1 MGKTVP
7 IKRGNGWQLG
17 EVQEPTYGNQHLVT
31 FPDGLEEEV
40 IIALTPFSDYLHD
53 FCKKRPRDSSNF
65 EAHFQDIFEHPFDNP
80 NDQYLPPSSPIVTK
94 RRCFEDTRSKHDSN
108 PADWVLDSVLLA
120 NKLSPLRAPSPAEQY
135 DPEDFLQD
143 LPTPTVT
150 PLGGTP
156 ARAAAATKQNDIPGL
171 STSTST
177 SNRNTPAQSLKSS
190 RSSTATTLLTQLT
203 IPGRSTPRRKRSD
216 TPRKALPKI
225 WTIKEDSFLTQ
236 LVQNGSQPTKWSDV
250 ALEMGD
256 RTGKQCRERYLNHLT
271 PKLRVEQWSPQED
284 AQLCKLYLT
293 MGTKWALMAKTLKG
307 RTDNNIKNRF
317 HHLRRRLEK
326 DVSRIIRNREIDEVA
341 ALINVDEIRRYPLLS
356 ETNCDFAIKAR
367 QIIPY
372 LAADTVKDNIDQGQL
387 GPFVPAYGESCTRC
401 NFIAPSVQT
410 GMLIST
416 QTGWCE
422 SCAKVPAYVAGDMLR
437 QCLYLRRDIREFE

>member
-7 IKRGNGWQLG
+7 IRRGNGWQLG
-17 EVQEPTYGNQHLVT
+17 EVQEPTYGNQHLVS
-31 FPDGLEEEV
+31 FPDGIQEEV
-40 IIALTPFSDYLHD
+40 RIALTPFSDYLRD
-53 FCKKRPRDSSNF
+53 YCKKRPRETNNADGP
-65 EAHFQDIFEHPFDNP
+65 FQDIFEHPFDNP
-80 NDQYLPPSSPIVTK
+80 NDHFLPPSSPIVTK
-94 RRCFEDTRSKHDSN
+94 RRCLEDRRSNHDLH

-120 NKLSPLRAPSPAEQY
+120 NKLSPLRAPSPLEQY
-135 DPEDFLQD
+135 DPEDILQD
-143 LPTPTVT
+143 LPTATVT
-150 PLGGTP
+150 PLEGTP
-156 ARAAAATKQNDIPGL
+156 ARAAATKQTDIPGL
-171 STSTST
+171 STC
-177 SNRNTPAQSLKSS
+177 NRNSPAQSLTSS
-190 RSSTATTLLTQLT
+190 RSCAATSLLPHLT
-203 IPGRSTPRRKRSD
+203 TPGRSTPRRKRND

-225 WTIKEDSFLTQ
+225 WTIKEDSYLTQ
-236 LVQNGSQPTKWSDV
+236 LVQNGTQPTKWSEV

-284 AQLCKLYLT
+284 AELCKLYLIL
-293 MGTKWALMAKTLKG
+293 GTKWALMAKILKG

-341 ALINVDEIRRYPLLS
+341 SLINVDAIRRYPLLS

-372 LAADTVKDNIDQGQL
+372 LAADTVKTNIDQGQL
-387 GPFVPAYGESCTRC
+387 GPFVQAYGESCTRC
-401 NFIAPSVQT
+401 NFIVPSVQT
-410 GMLIST
+410 GVLIST